1 MLFGYYHPI
10 NYPSSSNMEIVLH
23 RVSSNYLKQQIIT
36 NNYRKILNVFYIK
49 NFDSL
54 SNNLKKNIVSSW
66 YRGSLSGSPK
76 TIRLINE
83 GKFKEASI
91 EFLNNAEYKAAVKSG
106 SGVAKRMEDVANAI
120 KMEALKKKEK

>member
-1 MLFGYYHPI
+1 M
-10 NYPSSSNMEIVLH
+10 
-23 RVSSNYLKQQIIT
+23 VSEEKAMKDLK
-36 NNYRKILNVFYIK
+36 NNIKLKLIQTKKNIK

-83 GKFKEASI
+83 GKFKEASV
-91 EFLNNAEYKAAVKSG
+91 EFLNNAEYKAAVKAGSG
-106 SGVAKRMEDVANAI
+106 MSGVAKRMEDVANAI
-120 KMEALKKKEK
+120 KMEALKKKEI